1 MNLKQLI
8 EKRAKLV
15 ESIDGAKSAEELDQ
29 IKSQIEELDA
39 QIALLKQ
46 KAHMLDAL
54 GTKGQDPVTM
64 PNAAA
69 AAATPRT
76 IGAAAAQQ
84 AKKRGLTTSDK
95 FAFNAGLK
103 DAAPMGINPGNSNSP
118 VIAATTD
125 VDTRI
130 VEGYRRPLMIADLFG
145 SETISGNALTYYV
158 ESATVEGGPS
168 TVAEKAKKPL
178 TSFGD
183 PTPVTVAL
191 QKIGAHYKESS
202 ELIED
207 TPWLASSIDGRGMY
221 LHELFVENFLVSQ
234 LVGTSGIGATQKTKA
249 AGLTADDIFASMMK
263 VQNAT
268 GFAADAVVINP
279 TDYQALRLAKD
290 SNLQYYGGG
299 YFYGQYGNGVVAEQ
313 PPLWGLR
320 TVVTSAVNA
329 GQVLVGAFRLGGSV
343 VRKGG
348 VTVNIANTNED
359 DFVKNLITILIEE
372 RLALAVRYPG
382 AFDQITVA
390 TS

>member
-1 MNLKQLI
+1 MNLKEMLARRKSLVDSIKTLSTMDELKKAQSEI
-8 EKRAKLV
+8 EA
-15 ESIDGAKSAEELDQ
+15 
-29 IKSQIEELDA
+29 LDA
-39 QIALLKQ
+39 QIAVMNE
-46 KAHMLDAL
+46 KAAL
-54 GTKGQDPVTM
+54 IEQLGAKGGAPARVTSAKSLGE
-64 PNAAA
+64 AAVEYVKEHGI
-69 AAATPRT
+69 TRD
-76 IGAAAAQQ
+76 Q
-84 AKKRGLTTSDK
+84 S
-95 FAFNAGLK
+95 FSFNAK
-103 DAAPMGINPGNSNSP
+103 AAAPMGINPGAAASP

-130 VEGYRRPLMIADLFG
+130 VEGYRRPLMIADLFA

-158 ESATVEGGPS
+158 ESTTIEGGVS
-168 TVAEKAKKPL
+168 TVAEKGLKPL

-183 PTPVTVAL
+183 PAPVTVAL

-207 TPWLASSIDGRGMY
+207 TPWLASSINGRGLY
-221 LHELFVENFLVSQ
+221 LHELYVENYLTSQ
-234 LVGTSGIGATQKTKA
+234 LLGTSGIGVTNKTNA

-279 TDYQALRLAKD
+279 TDYQALRLSKD
-290 SNLQYYGGG
+290 DNKQYLAGGP
-299 YFYGQYGNGVVAEQ
+299 FYGQYGNGMVAEQ

-320 TVVTSAVNA
+320 TVVTPTVSV
-329 GQVLVGAFRLGGSV
+329 GQVIVGAFRLGGSV
-343 VRKGG
+343 IRKGG

-382 AFDQITVA
+382 AFDKITVA
-390 TS
+390 SE

>member
-1 MNLKQLI
+1 MNIKELMKKRAELIEKLKGAETVEDINTIKSELEDVDAKIAAMEEKVNLLKQL
-8 EKRAKLV
+8 
-15 ESIDGAKSAEELDQ
+15 GAKGGKPVRVDANAPDAET
-29 IKSQIEELDA
+29 
-39 QIALLKQ
+39 
-46 KAHMLDAL
+46 L
-54 GTKGQDPVTM
+54 G
-64 PNAAA
+64 
-69 AAATPRT
+69 
-76 IGAAAAQQ
+76 GAAALIV
-84 AKKRGLTTSDK
+84 KERGLTATDK
-95 FAFNAGLK
+95 FAFNASLK
-103 DAAPMGINPGNSNSP
+103 AAAPMGINPGDANSP

-158 ESATVEGGPS
+158 ESSTIEGGPN
-168 TVAEKAKKPL
+168 TVAEAAKKPL

-221 LHELFVENFLVSQ
+221 LHELFVENFLVSE
-234 LVGTSGIGATQKTKA
+234 LVGTSGIGATQKTA
-249 AGLTADDIFASMMK
+249 AQGLTADDIFASMMK

-299 YFYGQYGNGVVAEQ
+299 YFYGQYGNGTITEQ

-343 VRKGG
+343 IRKGG

-390 TS
+390 SN